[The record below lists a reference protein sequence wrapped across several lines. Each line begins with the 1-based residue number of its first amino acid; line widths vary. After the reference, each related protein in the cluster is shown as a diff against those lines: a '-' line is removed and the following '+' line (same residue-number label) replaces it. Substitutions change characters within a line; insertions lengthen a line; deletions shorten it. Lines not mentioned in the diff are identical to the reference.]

1 MLEERKKE
9 RKREKDITK
18 SLAYEQ
24 AIKQYAAKNLG
35 KGHYRG
41 VSGT

>member
-9 RKREKDITK
+9 KYITK

-24 AIKQYAAKNLG
+24 AIKQQAAKNLG
-35 KGHYRG
+35 KGYYRG
-41 VSGT
+41 GSGS